1 MDFEK
6 MLVARIGKLRRYA
19 WKLAQNPT
27 LADDLV
33 QETLLKAWR
42 NRQSFTE
49 GTNIDAWLN
58 TILRNSFFS
67 QYRRSKLID
76 IDSDSLALARAES
89 SAGQEAAIMI
99 NECGKSIDGLP
110 GPQREALLLV
120 TVEGATYEEAAN
132 KMGCSTGTIKSRIN
146 RARSRLAAETQ
157 PPS

>member
-58 TILRNSFFS
+58 AILRNSFFS
-67 QYRRSKLID
+67 QYRRSKL
-76 IDSDSLALARAES
+76 
-89 SAGQEAAIMI
+89 
-99 NECGKSIDGLP
+99 IDGLP